1 MPEHSIRKMD
11 PDMIMIALIEQLRAT
26 LLPRE
31 KAGLILLVFL
41 SFLAALLELLGI
53 GMIMPIIALFISPEL
68 FHQNAILIFIRNAA
82 GDLPFRPFLLL
93 LCASVILIF
102 LVKNLLLYFITYYQI
117 LFSYSLTAR
126 IGIYLTKK
134 YIGTHYEFSLKAS
147 TGSLAGKI
155 HQSRN
160 MADFINSIGMLC
172 SESMLILLIVISIFI
187 LTPETAIF
195 LTSAGI
201 IFSVLIFLGI
211 RRLLSNLSVIQLE
224 KVSRLNSFIIFSMEA
239 LREIKLADRKQYFL
253 NQNVIL
259 QEETVE
265 PDRKLFTYSQ
275 IPRFIIE
282 AGTVTAGMGIII
294 ILLLMGVAPSSIA
307 LKVSF
312 AGIALLRLMP
322 SASRIHYYL
331 ARARGNF
338 PLFQRI
344 SSELR
349 DVLQEKQ
356 DETLPPI
363 EFKKEIVFENI
374 SFSYDEKKVFSGL
387 SFRIPKNSSMALK
400 GPTGCGKS
408 TFLDIAAGLL
418 PPTSGRVLADGR
430 DIRENIFSWR
440 RKIGYVPQSVV
451 LAETTVLENVAL
463 GVPKDQIDRERV
475 RECLRIAQA
484 ETFVDALPDGIDS
497 VIQERG
503 KNLSGGQRQRIGIAR
518 ALYPNPEILLFD
530 EATSALDMETEAA
543 FVSALENLN
552 GKYTMLIAAHRLSTI
567 ERCDQIF
574 DFKGGNSKP

>member
-1 MPEHSIRKMD
+1 MRHPED
-11 PDMIMIALIEQLRAT
+11 PPEKIMIELIEKLRAT

-31 KAGLILLVFL
+31 KVGLILLVFL

-68 FHQNAILIFIRNAA
+68 FHQNAILIFIRDVT

-93 LCASVILIF
+93 LCSSVILIF
-102 LVKNLLLYFITYYQI
+102 IVKNILLFFITYYQI
-117 LFSYSLTAR
+117 LFSYDLTAR

-134 YIGTHYEFSLKAS
+134 YIGTHYEFSLKTS

-155 HQSRN
+155 QQSRD

-172 SESMLILLIVISIFI
+172 SESMLILLILISIFI
-187 LTPETAIF
+187 LTPETALF
-195 LTSAGI
+195 LTSAGV

-211 RRLLSNLSVIQLE
+211 RRLVNNLSIIQLE
-224 KVSRLNSFIIFSMEA
+224 KVSRLNSFIIFAMEA
-239 LREIKLADRKQYFL
+239 LREIKLAGREQYFL
-253 NQNVIL
+253 EQNVIL
-259 QEETVE
+259 QKETIE
-265 PDRKLFTYSQ
+265 PYRKLFTYSQ

-282 AGTVTAGMGIII
+282 GGTVAAGMGIII
-294 ILLLMGVAPSSIA
+294 ILLLMGIAPASIA

-312 AGIALLRLMP
+312 AGIALLRMMP
-322 SASRIHYYL
+322 SVSRIHYYL

-338 PLFQRI
+338 PLFQKI
-344 SSELR
+344 STELR

-363 EFKKEIVFENI
+363 DFQKEISFENI
-374 SFSYDEKKVFSGL
+374 SFSYDDKTVFSNL
-387 SFRIPKNSSMALK
+387 SFRIPKNTSLALK

-418 PPTSGRVLADGR
+418 EPTNGKILADGR
-430 DIRENIFSWR
+430 NIRENIFSWR

-463 GVPKDQIDRERV
+463 GVPKDRIDRERV

-484 ETFVDALPDGIDS
+484 ESFVNELPGGIDS
-497 VIQERG
+497 VINERG

-518 ALYPNPEILLFD
+518 ALYPNPEILIFD

-574 DFKGGNSKP
+574 DFNDPLRQNQ